1 MGEQGAGMVH
11 AAVDAFMSQDGVR
24 AREVAQLDD
33 NIDGMHDAL
42 IEELLRTMH
51 ENDKQIEMATSL
63 LFVSR
68 FLERLGDHVVNICEW
83 IVYGAEGTHVELNK

>member
-1 MGEQGAGMVH
+1 MGQDSGKAR
-11 AAVDAFMSQDGVR
+11 AVAL
-24 AREVAQLDD
+24 LDD

-42 IEELLRTMH
+42 IGELLRTMH
-51 ENDKQIEMATSL
+51 ENDAQIEMATSL

-83 IVYGAEGTHVELNK
+83 IVYGAEGTHVELNS